1 MTTTDNNN
9 PPLFQERSFEFPNGI
24 VLAAKHWK
32 TGGPSAQTR
41 DTRRFLAFH
50 GFLDNASSFDL

>member
-1 MTTTDNNN
+1 MTATTKNTA
-9 PPLFQERSFEFPNGI
+9 PLVQERTFELVNGI

-32 TGGPSAQTR
+32 TGEPSAQPR

-50 GFLDNASSFDL
+50 GFLDNACTFDL